1 MFTHRKATL
10 AFGLLAAFLF
20 APLAMSPALQAPS
33 GPAAPPP
40 DALARLNDVSR
51 AAYRN
56 AREELMRRAG
66 PVLLLEFDVLVLK
79 YGIQRKETPV
89 VSEQYTALKSISH
102 VPLAIFSLLSPSTGV
117 DLNATLQYDLRTY
130 QDQVKQASAEAA
142 GHGLNDAQFERQNR
156 ILAECQALL
165 TDVLRNK
172 KIEETQLTAFT
183 RKLRPLIDENSMD
196 AARAQIAVLDERVK
210 KVRAGLTD
218 EEWKRLTVIILGS
231 QLPRKNNL
239 AVQYFARL
247 LGEPGECRRIIY
259 AENLNEQRALEL
271 FGTYLIDTR
280 IGTSFFDDSTR
291 MYRDLLGDAAKQI
304 LEEKSREAGK

>member
-1 MFTHRKATL
+1 MFSHRKAYVGL
-10 AFGLLAAFLF
+10 LLLAAVLI
-20 APLAMSPALQAPS
+20 APLTMGTAVQPARQ
-33 GPAAPPP
+33 AAPAP
-40 DALARLNDVSR
+40 DLLATLNDTSR

-66 PVLLLEFDVLVLK
+66 PVLIFEFDVLVLK
-79 YGIQRKETPV
+79 YGIQRFEMPV
-89 VSEQYTALKSISH
+89 VSDQYTTLKSISH

-117 DLNATLQYDLRTY
+117 ELSSALLYDLRTY
-130 QDQVKQASAEAA
+130 SDQVKQACGTLA
-142 GHGLNDAQFERQNR
+142 GRGLETAQLDRQNR
-156 ILAECQALL
+156 ILAECQELL
-165 TDVLRNK
+165 ADVERSK
-172 KIEETQLTAFT
+172 KIEEQQLTAFT
-183 RKLRPLIDENSMD
+183 RKLRPLIDENTMD
-196 AARAQIAVLDERVK
+196 AARAQIALLDERVK
-210 KVRAGLTD
+210 KLRAGLRD
-218 EEWKRLTVIILGS
+218 DEWKRLTVIVLGS

-259 AENLNEQRALEL
+259 AEGLNEQRALDL

-304 LEEKSREAGK
+304 LDEKFKEAGR